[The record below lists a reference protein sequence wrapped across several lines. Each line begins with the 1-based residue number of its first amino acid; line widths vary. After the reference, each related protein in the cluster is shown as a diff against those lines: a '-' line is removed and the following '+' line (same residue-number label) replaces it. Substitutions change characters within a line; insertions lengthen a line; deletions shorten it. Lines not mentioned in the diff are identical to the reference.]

1 MIDFLEHFTKDKVIS
16 FLELSYQALND
27 GGFIILRVINADN
40 PMFARFFYHDFTHET
55 AFTPDSIRQCLL
67 SVGFKI
73 VKIDYEKIPSQ
84 LGLRSCIHT
93 LKLKILSKLLDIPVE
108 AFSEDLIAVGRK

>member
-1 MIDFLEHFTKDKVIS
+1 M
-16 FLELSYQALND
+16 
-27 GGFIILRVINADN
+27 
-40 PMFARFFYHDFTHET
+40 
-55 AFTPDSIRQCLL
+55 